1 MRLPKL
7 RIRPSMALATSLVA
21 AMTVGCTD
29 SAPVAPSSDLVAA
42 VGSASLAKASGASD
56 NLWIPVSFTIPGG
69 TCGLTSTVTGNGV
82 FHIVTRSTQ
91 SGNGAWH
98 VSFSWSAHGTATGAD
113 GSSYRFNYAIN
124 AKSVDPTG
132 PDDLVTIVLVD
143 HFNLLGQGKTPD
155 LKVYLHGSFEIPAF
169 TPSGDAVIR
178 GPGISCDPI

>member
-7 RIRPSMALATSLVA
+7 ATSLVT
-21 AMTVGCTD
+21 AMTAAGCAD
-29 SAPVAPSSDLVAA
+29 SGPVATEERTAAGSPSFARTSAA
-42 VGSASLAKASGASD
+42 TQ
-56 NLWIPVSFTIPGG
+56 NLTIPVTFTIPGG
-69 TCGLTSTVTGNGV
+69 TCGLTTTVTGDGV

-98 VSFSWSAHGTATGAD
+98 VSFSWNAHGTAAGAD

-143 HFNLLGQGKTPD
+143 HFNLLGQGRTPD
-155 LKVYLHGSFEIPAF
+155 LKVYLHGSFEFPAF
-169 TPSGDAVIR
+169 TPIDAVIR
-178 GPGISCDPI
+178 GPSISCDPI

>member
-1 MRLPKL
+1 MGLPKL
-7 RIRPSMALATSLVA
+7 RIPASIALATSLVT
-21 AMTVGCTD
+21 AMTVACTD
-29 SAPVAPSSDLVAA
+29 SGPVAPNRALVDDVRA
-42 VGSASLAKASGASD
+42 SSLAQASGVSD
-56 NLWIPVSFTIPGG
+56 NLTIPVTFTIPGG
-69 TCGLTSTVTGNGV
+69 TCGLTTTVTGNGV
-82 FHIVTRSTQ
+82 FDIVTRSTQ

-98 VSFSWSAHGTATGAD
+98 VSFSWNAHGTATGAD

-155 LKVYLHGSFEIPAF
+155 LKVYLHGTFELPAF
-169 TPSGDAVIR
+169 TPIGDAVIR